1 MQKQRILPETRYR
14 RCCTLTCKHC
24 IKVTSAVLLPLLLA
38 IFTVVITL
46 EQRTD
51 SEQQR
56 SEDRELAREQCQ
68 QDLNMSILTR
78 ENDREIARLQREV
91 DETKRKQDLM
101 IANEKQAADSL
112 NAEKQRNMSLEL
124 DVIRYKQE
132 REQYFDEL
140 FVSYMNDIGQ
150 LLEKYNGSL
159 TSNPASTALASA
171 KTLQVLLHIGPIRAA
186 QLIRFLYKANQL
198 TRDNAP
204 LDMTGALLNNIDLS
218 GSPSLSRIS
227 LAGAYLN
234 NASFVG
240 QNVSGA
246 DFARAQLHKAT
257 FSGADYRNAIFNG
270 ASMVDTNFTP
280 SYGMNSTFERA
291 NMSYID
297 MSQAILSFSTFV
309 NVYMFKAN
317 LSRSDCSNVRF
328 TDTTMIETNFTAS
341 NLSSASFH
349 SVDLTRAEFHK
360 ANDKNIKVNV
370 SFLQSRINEAIFANA
385 TFTQSRFIECS
396 LVGVNFQQAIL
407 DRTNFDYSD
416 IQSADFSGA
425 TLSGSQV
432 KRSSLIFATFT
443 GAKLYYVTFSQ
454 TDLSHANLSGSRCN
468 DRLGARCDNGCDWE
482 DVLSTYKTIQC
493 NGSMSEEEFRFVRHV
508 DPMKCNQSLV
518 KNNWAVLVG
527 SFVYKP
533 YNSNGVSMC
542 VLVASPDFSVS
553 YLIASVNI
561 SVSQSQQKF
570 VKTGDAVLVVRTRM
584 SPGLAVSINVTDTLN
599 FHPIK
604 YSTDFAL
611 AKSKRL
617 YRNATY
623 VQLLIKYLPIPSQS
637 SSLWLDYIE
646 IGVAPRPPETL
657 NDFSSLKI

>member
-1 MQKQRILPETRYR
+1 MRKQRILPATRCR

-24 IKVTSAVLLPLLLA
+24 IKITSAVLLPLLLA
-38 IFTVVITL
+38 IFTVIITL

-51 SEQQR
+51 SEKQR
-56 SEDRELAREQCQ
+56 LEDRELAREQRQ

-124 DVIRYKQE
+124 DVTRYKQE

-140 FVSYMNDIGQ
+140 FVSYTSDIGQ
-150 LLEKYNGSL
+150 LLEKNNGSL
-159 TSNPASTALASA
+159 TLNPASTALASA
-171 KTLQVLLHIGPIRAA
+171 KTLQVLLHIGPVRAA
-186 QLIRFLYKANQL
+186 QLVRFLYKANQL

-204 LDMTGALLNNIDLS
+204 LDIAGALLNDIDLS
-218 GSPSLSRIS
+218 GSPSLSGIS
-227 LAGAYLN
+227 LVGASLN
-234 NASFVG
+234 NAIFVG

-246 DFARAQLHKAT
+246 DFTRAQLHKAT
-257 FSGADYRNAIFNG
+257 FSGADCRNAIFKE
-270 ASMVDTNFTP
+270 ASMVDTNFTKLH
-280 SYGMNSTFERA
+280 GINSTFERA
-291 NMSYID
+291 NMSYVD
-297 MSQAILSFSTFV
+297 MSQAILSFSTFT

-317 LSRSDCSNVRF
+317 LSRSDCSNVTF
-328 TDTTMIETNFTAS
+328 TDTIMVESNFNAS

-349 SVDLTRAEFHK
+349 GVDLTRADFHK
-360 ANDKNIKVNV
+360 ANNRNIKVNV

-407 DRTNFDYSD
+407 DQTNFDYSD

-425 TLSGSQV
+425 TLSGSQM

-443 GAKLYYVTFSQ
+443 DAMLHYVTFPQ
-454 TDLSHANLSGSRCN
+454 TDLSHANLSRSRCN
-468 DRLGARCDNGCDWE
+468 DKFGTRCDNGCDWQG
-482 DVLSTYKTIQC
+482 VLSTYKTIQC
-493 NGSMSEEEFRFVRHV
+493 NGIMSEEEFRFVRHV

-518 KNNWAVLVG
+518 RNNWAVLVG
-527 SFVYKP
+527 SFLYKP

-542 VLVASPDFSVS
+542 VLVSTPDFPVS
-553 YLIASVNI
+553 YLVASVNI
-561 SVSQSQQKF
+561 SVSQSQRNF
-570 VKTGDAVLVVRTRM
+570 VKTGDAVLVVRVRM
-584 SPGLAVSINVTDTLN
+584 SPGLAVVINVTDTLN

-604 YSTDFAL
+604 NSADFVL

-617 YRNATY
+617 YPNATHI
-623 VQLLIKYLPIPSQS
+623 QLLIKYFAAPSQS
-637 SSLWLDYIE
+637 GPLWLDYIDV
-646 IGVAPRPPETL
+646 GVAPRPPQVSH
-657 NDFSSLKI
+657 DFSSFKR